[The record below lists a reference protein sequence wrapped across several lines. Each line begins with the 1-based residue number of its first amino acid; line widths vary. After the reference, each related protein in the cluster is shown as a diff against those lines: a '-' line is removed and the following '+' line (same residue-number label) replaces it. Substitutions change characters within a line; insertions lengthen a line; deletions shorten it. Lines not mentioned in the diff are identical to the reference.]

1 MSNLGIS
8 LGKIFS
14 SNSSAAKASAAKRLP
29 SAKKSS
35 KKTEVETPIVK
46 KKTVFPQQ
54 SLRNM
59 TFCAKSGRTS
69 PEVLQFFAERMN
81 ELIKQQL
88 LYGTANMIGQQRTTL
103 SIEDHKVALER
114 MGMKYIASDS

>member
-1 MSNLGIS
+1 M
-8 LGKIFS
+8 GKIFS

-29 SAKKSS
+29 SAKKSPKKSSS